1 MVILRYRLCE
11 DGAEMASERE
21 LLGRIE
27 RAKAEVAKLGDLRPG
42 KVSVQY
48 NTCGTPNCRC
58 KADPPE
64 RHGPYY
70 QLNYTRGGRSRTE
83 SVRPEHLAQVE
94 AEIVNYQKLQAL
106 FDRWIDASIE
116 LDRLR
121 RGGKPRAQKS
131 S

>member
-1 MVILRYRLCE
+1 
-11 DGAEMASERE
+11 MASEKE
-21 LLGRIE
+21 LLRRIE
-27 RAKAEVAKLGDLRPG
+27 RVKVEVAKLGDLRPG

-58 KADPPE
+58 KADPPK

-83 SVRPEHLAQVE
+83 AVRPEHLAQVE
-94 AEIVNYQKLQAL
+94 AQTRNYQKLQML
-106 FDRWIDASIE
+106 LDRWIDAAIE

-121 RGGKPRAQKS
+121 RGARPPAKTS

>member
-1 MVILRYRLCE
+1 
-11 DGAEMASERE
+11 MASEADLVR
-21 LLGRIE
+21 RIE
-27 RAKAEVAKLGDLRPG
+27 RAKAQIAKLGDLRPG

-58 KADPPE
+58 KADPPQ

-83 SVRPEHLAQVE
+83 AVRPEYLAQVE
-94 AEIVNYQKLQAL
+94 AQTRNYLKLQAL
-106 FDRWIDASIE
+106 LDRWIDAAIE

-121 RGGKPRAQKS
+121 HSRR
-131 S
+131 